1 MSKKLLMSLTPLLA
15 TVAFVAMPAMAQATP
30 HYFTNGSEVTTP
42 KAVIG
47 WGELE
52 FKSEKKAAFNCQNVT
67 AGDLENPG
75 GGKGAAGAGLT
86 EVFAPY
92 DCVNPECP
100 EGSGVELQV
109 RAEALPWPNVLTEPV
124 SGTIRIESKGVEFD
138 ILCGIIGSKAATDT
152 DDYELVAAPTVC
164 TGTTPGSH
172 NGVSSPKAINNLA
185 GGNTSENA
193 ARVQFDVESGSF
205 ECGAEA
211 GKGVTRK
218 TLKTQ
223 ELLLKEQIETFNS

>member
-15 TVAFVAMPAMAQATP
+15 TVAFLAMPALAQAATP
-30 HYFTNGSEVTTP
+30 HYFTNGTEV
-42 KAVIG
+42 KEAKQVMA

-52 FKSEKKAAFNCQNVT
+52 FKSEKKAAFTCQNVV
-67 AGDLENPG
+67 AGDMENPEG
-75 GGKGAAGAGLT
+75 GGHGAGTGLT

-92 DCVNPECP
+92 DCVDAECP

-109 RAEALPWPNVLTEPV
+109 RAEALPWPSVLTEAV
-124 SGTIRIESKGVEFD
+124 AGTIRVESKGVEFD
-138 ILCGIIGSKAATDT
+138 ILCGVIGSKAAADP

-164 TGTTPGSH
+164 TGTTAGSH
-172 NGVSSPKAINNLA
+172 NGTSSPKAINGA
-185 GGNTSENA
+185 GTNSETPG
-193 ARVQFDVESGSF
+193 RIQFDEPSGSF

-218 TLKTQ
+218 VLKTM
-223 ELLLKEQIETFNS
+223 EYPEKEGVETKNS